1 MSRSMYK
8 ASADSITSEKRTSLP
23 VGTTVRVEKFLDT
36 LPVRRQTA
44 EKNSIKVLAK
54 VKRLLQAYVF
64 ARPHLRFSLKVLKA
78 KNDKGNWKYP
88 KIAGIGI
95 SKSKPSMFIAAKD
108 IIGQKVTDQ
117 CQWFFTAWS
126 STGEH
131 IDSASDTLET
141 GVSQNDTYTFETVL
155 AKLECGR

>member
-1 MSRSMYK
+1 M
-8 ASADSITSEKRTSLP
+8 
-23 VGTTVRVEKFLDT
+23 
-36 LPVRRQTA
+36 RRQTA

-54 VKRLLQAYVF
+54 VKHLLQAYVF
-64 ARPHLRFSLKVLKA
+64 ARSHLRFSLKVLKA

-95 SKSKPSMFIAAKD
+95 SKFKPSMFTAAEE
-108 IIGQKVTDQ
+108 IIGKRVTDQ
-117 CQWFFTAWS
+117 CQPFSTVWS

-131 IDSASDTLET
+131 IGSTSDNLEASM
-141 GVSQNDTYTFETVL
+141 SQDGTYTFQAVL

>member
-1 MSRSMYK
+1 M
-8 ASADSITSEKRTSLP
+8 
-23 VGTTVRVEKFLDT
+23 EKFLDT

-78 KNDKGNWKYP
+78 KNDKGSWKYP
-88 KIAGIGI
+88 KIAGIGT
-95 SKSKPSMFIAAKD
+95 SRFKPSMINAAEE
-108 IIGQKVTDQ
+108 IIGKRVTDQ
-117 CQWFFTAWS
+117 CQWFSTAWS

-131 IDSASDTLET
+131 IGSSSDNLEASAS
-141 GVSQNDTYTFETVL
+141 QNGTYTFEAVL
-155 AKLECGR
+155 AKIECGR

>member
-1 MSRSMYK
+1 M
-8 ASADSITSEKRTSLP
+8 
-23 VGTTVRVEKFLDT
+23 
-36 LPVRRQTA
+36 RRQTA

-64 ARPHLRFSLKVLKA
+64 ARPHLRFSLKVLRA

-95 SKSKPSMFIAAKD
+95 SKSKPSVFNAAKE

-117 CQWFFTAWS
+117 CQWFSTAWS

-131 IDSASDTLET
+131 IDSASDTLEAS
-141 GVSQNDTYTFETVL
+141 VSQNDTYTFEAVL

>member
-1 MSRSMYK
+1 M
-8 ASADSITSEKRTSLP
+8 
-23 VGTTVRVEKFLDT
+23 
-36 LPVRRQTA
+36 RRQTA

-64 ARPHLRFSLKVLKA
+64 ARPHLRLSLKVLKA

-95 SKSKPSMFIAAKD
+95 SKFKPSTFNAAEEIVGKR
-108 IIGQKVTDQ
+108 VTDQ
-117 CQWFFTAWS
+117 CQSFSTAWS

-131 IDSASDTLET
+131 IDGTSHNLEAT
-141 GVSQNDTYTFETVL
+141 VSQDGTYTFQAVL

>member
-1 MSRSMYK
+1 M
-8 ASADSITSEKRTSLP
+8 
-23 VGTTVRVEKFLDT
+23 
-36 LPVRRQTA
+36 RRQTA

-95 SKSKPSMFIAAKD
+95 SKSKPSVFNAAKE
-108 IIGQKVTDQ
+108 ILGQKVTDQ
-117 CQWFFTAWS
+117 CQSFSTAWS

-131 IDSASDTLET
+131 IDNASDTLEAS
-141 GVSQNDTYTFETVL
+141 VSQNDNYTFEAVL

>member
-1 MSRSMYK
+1 M
-8 ASADSITSEKRTSLP
+8 
-23 VGTTVRVEKFLDT
+23 
-36 LPVRRQTA
+36 RRQTA
-44 EKNSIKVLAK
+44 ERNSSKILAR

-95 SKSKPSMFIAAKD
+95 SKSKPSVFNAAKE

-117 CQWFFTAWS
+117 CQWFSTGWS

-131 IDSASDTLET
+131 IDSASETLEAS
-141 GVSQNDTYTFETVL
+141 VSQNHTYTFGGVL

>member
-1 MSRSMYK
+1 M
-8 ASADSITSEKRTSLP
+8 
-23 VGTTVRVEKFLDT
+23 
-36 LPVRRQTA
+36 RRQTA

-88 KIAGIGI
+88 TTTGIGK
-95 SKSKPSMFIAAKD
+95 SKSKPSVFNAAKE

-117 CQWFFTAWS
+117 CEWFSTAWS
-126 STGEH
+126 SIGEH
-131 IDSASDTLET
+131 IDGASDTLEAS
-141 GVSQNDTYTFETVL
+141 VSHNDTYTFEAVL
-155 AKLECGR
+155 AKRECGK